1 MRLVVTGIGMV
12 TALGYGATGSCAAIR
27 AGLSRPQA
35 LDGLVVEDGEGGSQ
49 PVTGFPVSG
58 YAEGFFLVGAWLRLA
73 AGSLD
78 DLRHGMEWPSP
89 SDVSFWGRTGLLALT
104 PFIDEA
110 RFGWSLG
117 QRPHALV
124 EDFVQPLLTLQHLP
138 VSIERSR
145 PLALGH
151 CGLVAALQQARH
163 LLEERRL
170 ERVIIVAADSYAD
183 VPSLEWIDGQG
194 RLKQPRMPVGLM
206 PGQAGACLLI
216 EGEGAARARGAPLG
230 ICVQGASF
238 AAGPGERRMPHVLGR
253 ELAASILLVL
263 RDARVPLPYQGC
275 LVLDLNGEEWKS
287 AAWAHAQLH
296 LTEHVDFE
304 NCRVRVPAESL
315 GETGASSA
323 VVGAGVAISELRSSH
338 DESAIVC
345 SLSDHG
351 DSGVILLQRTLER

>member
-1 MRLVVTGIGMV
+1 MV

-151 CGLVAALQQARH
+151 CGLVAAL
-163 LLEERRL
+163 
-170 ERVIIVAADSYAD
+170 
-183 VPSLEWIDGQG
+183 
-194 RLKQPRMPVGLM
+194 
-206 PGQAGACLLI
+206 
-216 EGEGAARARGAPLG
+216 
-230 ICVQGASF
+230 
-238 AAGPGERRMPHVLGR
+238 
-253 ELAASILLVL
+253 
-263 RDARVPLPYQGC
+263 
-275 LVLDLNGEEWKS
+275 
-287 AAWAHAQLH
+287 
-296 LTEHVDFE
+296 
-304 NCRVRVPAESL
+304 
-315 GETGASSA
+315 
-323 VVGAGVAISELRSSH
+323 
-338 DESAIVC
+338 
-345 SLSDHG
+345 
-351 DSGVILLQRTLER
+351 